1 MRKIII
7 ILLLLLILPFLV
19 FARSDAEEDVIFK
32 AEIIEI
38 LAEKESVL
46 SDGRVD
52 LQQHLKM
59 LGLEGDFKDK
69 EFEFNGIGDI
79 NVLNKQIYEIG
90 DKVLVIENKAE
101 DKSNYYIVDY
111 ARLGTLLW
119 LAALFVLVLLFV
131 GKIKGLR
138 SLLSLFLSFVIIIKF
153 IIPRIITGANPLLI
167 TILGSI
173 AILLVIIYLTEGL
186 KPKAHLAF
194 ASIFASLLLTIII
207 SQIFVNLA
215 KLTGAASEDILFLF
229 NIGGLSI
236 NLQGLL
242 LAGIIIG
249 ALGVLDDVV
258 IAQISTVKEIALA
271 DRELN
276 SKTVFSKAYKVGIS
290 HIASMTNTLFLAYA
304 GVSLPL
310 LILFV
315 SGESAFV
322 SWTQALNTELI
333 ATEII
338 RALTGSISLI
348 LSVPISTYIA
358 SRWYCGRK
366 RVLK

>member
-1 MRKIII
+1 MKKIII
-7 ILLLLLILPFLV
+7 VSLFLLILPFL
-19 FARSDAEEDVIFK
+19 ALAQSGAEKDVIFK
-32 AEIIEI
+32 AKIVEI
-38 LAEKESVL
+38 LAEKERVL
-46 SDGRVD
+46 SDGRVN

-59 LGLEGDFKDK
+59 LGLESDFKGK

-111 ARLGTLLW
+111 ARSGTLLW
-119 LAALFVLVLLFV
+119 LTAFFVLVLLFV

-138 SLLSLFLSFVIIIKF
+138 SLLSLFLSFLVIIKF
-153 IIPRIITGANPLLI
+153 IIPQIITGANPLFI

-173 AILLVIIYLTEGL
+173 AILLIIIYITEGF

-194 ASIFASLLLTIII
+194 VSIFISLILTLII
-207 SQIFVNLA
+207 SQLFVSLA
-215 KLTGAASEDILFLF
+215 KLTGAASEDVLFLF
-229 NIGGLSI
+229 SIDGLSI

-258 IAQISTVKEIALA
+258 IAQVSTVKEIASA
-271 DRELN
+271 DKGLN
-276 SKTVFSKAYKVGIS
+276 SKEVFLKAYKVGIS

-315 SGESAFV
+315 SGESAFS
-322 SWTQALNTELI
+322 SWVQALNTELI

-338 RALTGSISLI
+338 RALAGSIGLI

-358 SRWYCGRK
+358 SRWFCLR
-366 RVLK
+366 R

>member
-7 ILLLLLILPFLV
+7 ISLLLLILPL
-19 FARSDAEEDVIFK
+19 FAFAQSDTEKDVVFK
-32 AEIIEI
+32 AKIIEI

-46 SDGRVD
+46 SDGRID

-59 LGLEGDFKDK
+59 LGLEGDFKNK
-69 EFEFNGIGDI
+69 EFEFNGIGEI
-79 NVLNKQIYEIG
+79 NALNKQIYETG
-90 DKVLVIENKAE
+90 DKVFVVENKGE
-101 DKSNYYIVDY
+101 NINNYYIVDY
-111 ARLGTLLW
+111 ARAGTLW
-119 LAALFVLVLLFV
+119 FLAALFVAVLLFV
-131 GKIKGLR
+131 GRIKGLR

-153 IIPRIITGANPLLI
+153 IIPQIISGANPLLI

-173 AILLVIIYLTEGL
+173 AILLVIIYFTEGF

-194 ASIFASLLLTIII
+194 ASIFVSLLLTIII
-207 SQIFVNLA
+207 SQLFVSLA
-215 KLTGAASEDILFLF
+215 KLTGAASEDVLFLF
-229 NIGGLSI
+229 NIDGLSI

-258 IAQISTVKEIALA
+258 IAQVSTVKEIAA
-271 DRELN
+271 IDRGLN
-276 SKTVFSKAYKVGIS
+276 SKEIFSKAYKVGIS

-315 SGESAFV
+315 SGESAFA
-322 SWTQALNTELI
+322 SWTQAINTELI

-338 RALTGSISLI
+338 RALAGSIGLI

-358 SRWYCGRK
+358 SRWFCRRG
-366 RVLK
+366 

>member
-1 MRKIII
+1 MKKIII
-7 ILLLLLILPFLV
+7 ISLFLLILPFLV
-19 FARSDAEEDVIFK
+19 FAQSDRETDVIFK
-32 AEIIEI
+32 AKIIEI
-38 LAEKESVL
+38 LAEKENIL
-46 SDGRVD
+46 ADGSMD

-59 LGLEGDFKDK
+59 LGLEGDFNGK

-79 NVLNKQIYEIG
+79 NVLNKQIYEVG
-90 DKVLVIENKAE
+90 DKVLVVENKGE
-101 DKSNYYIVDY
+101 NTNNYYIVDY
-111 ARLGTLLW
+111 ARAGTLW
-119 LAALFVLVLLFV
+119 FLAALFAAVLLFV

-153 IIPRIITGANPLLI
+153 IIPQIINGANPLLI
-167 TILGSI
+167 TIIGSI
-173 AILLVIIYLTEGL
+173 AILLIIIYITEGF

-194 ASIFASLLLTIII
+194 FSIFISLLLTIII
-207 SQIFVNLA
+207 SQLFVSLA

-229 NIGGLSI
+229 NIDGLNI

-258 IAQISTVKEIALA
+258 IAQVSTVKEIASV
-271 DRELN
+271 DKELN
-276 SKTVFSKAYKVGIS
+276 GKAVFLKSYKVGIS

-322 SWTQALNTELI
+322 SWTQAINTELI

-338 RALTGSISLI
+338 RALAGSIGLI

-358 SRWYCGRK
+358 SWWFCRK
-366 RVLK
+366 R

>member
-7 ILLLLLILPFLV
+7 ISLLLLISPFL
-19 FARSDAEEDVIFK
+19 ALAQSDAEKDVIFK
-32 AEIIEI
+32 AKIIEI
-38 LAEKESVL
+38 LAEKEYIL
-46 SDGRVD
+46 DNGAVD
-52 LQQHLKM
+52 TQQHLKM
-59 LGLEGDFKDK
+59 LGLEGEFKNK

-79 NVLNKQIYEIG
+79 EVLNKQIYEIG
-90 DKVLVIENKAE
+90 DKILIVESDGD
-101 DKSNYYIVDY
+101 DKNNYYIVDY
-111 ARLGTLLW
+111 ARSGTLLW
-119 LAALFVLVLLFV
+119 LAALFVLVLVFV

-138 SLLSLFLSFVIIIKF
+138 SLLSLFLSFAVIIKF
-153 IIPRIITGANPLLI
+153 IIPQIMAGANPLFI
-167 TILGSI
+167 TIIGSI
-173 AILLVIIYLTEGL
+173 AILFIIIYLTEGF

-194 ASIFASLLLTIII
+194 FSIFISLLLTIII
-207 SQIFVNLA
+207 SQLFVSLA

-229 NIGGLSI
+229 NIDGLDI

-258 IAQISTVKEIALA
+258 IAQVATVKEIALA
-271 DRELN
+271 DKGLN
-276 SKTVFSKAYKVGIS
+276 SKAVFLKAYKVGVS

-315 SGESAFV
+315 SGESAFS
-322 SWTQALNTELI
+322 SWLQAVNTELI

-338 RALTGSISLI
+338 RALTGSIGLI

-358 SRWYCGRK
+358 SKWFCRRS
-366 RVLK
+366 

>member
-1 MRKIII
+1 MKKIII
-7 ILLLLLILPFLV
+7 ISLLLLILPLFT
-19 FARSDAEEDVIFK
+19 FAQSDTEKDVIFK
-32 AEIIEI
+32 AKIVEI

-46 SDGRVD
+46 SDGRID

-59 LGLEGDFKDK
+59 LGLEGDFKNK

-79 NVLNKQIYEIG
+79 NALNKQVYEIG
-90 DKVLVIENKAE
+90 DKVLVVENKS
-101 DKSNYYIVDY
+101 DNTNNYYIVDY
-111 ARLGTLLW
+111 ARAGTLW
-119 LAALFVLVLLFV
+119 FLAAFFVAVLLFV

-153 IIPRIITGANPLLI
+153 IIPQIISGANPLFI
-167 TILGSI
+167 TIIGSI
-173 AILLVIIYLTEGL
+173 AILLIIIYFTEGF

-194 ASIFASLLLTIII
+194 ASIFISLLLTIVI
-207 SQIFVNLA
+207 SQLFVSLA

-229 NIGGLSI
+229 NIDGLNI

-258 IAQISTVKEIALA
+258 IAQVSTVKEIALA
-271 DRELN
+271 DRGLN
-276 SKTVFSKAYKVGIS
+276 SKAVFSKAYKVGIS

-315 SGESAFV
+315 SGESAFA
-322 SWTQALNTELI
+322 SWAQALNTELI

-338 RALTGSISLI
+338 RALAGSIGLI

-358 SRWYCGRK
+358 SRWFCRRG
-366 RVLK
+366 